1 MPKLCPHC
9 DKTIQSK
16 LLWVSIFSGQTA
28 HECPQC
34 GEVFRLTYSSK
45 RRLAY
50 FNMILLLGFV
60 VSLGLL
66 IWGVP
71 HSLRN
76 LSIYIVIIAM
86 VLVIMPSQVAYQKI
100 TEPYH

>member
-1 MPKLCPHC
+1 
-9 DKTIQSK
+9 
-16 LLWVSIFSGQTA
+16 
-28 HECPQC
+28 
-34 GEVFRLTYSSK
+34 
-45 RRLAY
+45 
-50 FNMILLLGFV
+50 MILLLGFV

-76 LSIYIVIIAM
+76 LSIYIAIVAM

-100 TEPYH
+100 TDPYH